1 MRKFSLFLALFF
13 AIAMTTLAQS
23 YNYASRLTSDELM
36 SRTETTLIA
45 IKNVSGTNSYWMA
58 GTSNTATFSSDV
70 VFEWVPVVDGQAGSY
85 YLRKL
90 DGNYLQNTRPITLG
104 DQSAAQVF
112 TTVNVT
118 QSGTANTYNWWNG
131 DSGAGAVDDND
142 TEEYLVRFLISDTEW
157 LNCATTG
164 GNPTYNS
171 GPGGFTIHNVY
182 AVEVEG
188 DGEGTQEPVV
198 SLTSE
203 DLGTNVPYMLSD
215 EDAAKVFELDV
226 VTVVA
231 KVTTGTLSGRGTIMC
246 VADPSKA
253 VNTETIYSDSYYVA
267 VGNNNQNIGYLASA
281 MSGQHFTTGEI
292 PNNTEGVVLG
302 YVIDGTANNFKSYIN
317 GTQIQNRNFGS
328 WIVTTPK
335 MVKEDWSDA
344 NIYIGAGMTSA
355 GAHEAFD
362 GTVTAIKFYSGE
374 LTAEQIANAFADAD
388 GEGTLEP
395 VTPTALADFNPNKYY
410 TVSTTTRGG
419 WAVMS
424 AGTGGD
430 MTFCS
435 TNDAGNGTTV
445 DADNVN
451 HRFAVL
457 SADGE
462 NYYLYSLGA
471 EKFVKA
477 DRSLVAGIADAIEF
491 VDASS
496 VGANRVRVNFKGIAN
511 SYINLGGS
519 NQMTVDS
526 WGTIDVGNAVQFL
539 ESGDFDSSAALAMLQ
554 NVAEITYNFVYGGQ
568 VRATQTVVCTV
579 GEAYPAFD
587 TATLTIPYGVTATVP
602 SGTVTGDETVTV
614 ELTVGALPFEYV
626 AEGEP
631 TTWYYA
637 QMHPNYPSYIINQG
651 IGNVLPYDTSL
662 SVEEGNE
669 DAYTWGFVGDLW
681 TGFKMVNR
689 AGGAIKST
697 GSGNVTM
704 ADVAE
709 GTAFIVMHSTA
720 ANDGFCMLNATAGQ
734 YMNAQTGGINHWGA
748 ADAGSTIRLT
758 EREIP
763 LDPIVVNAYIPAES
777 ELTELSEIMIEF
789 SDVIAGTYNA
799 ESENQIVV
807 MDPEGNMINCSF
819 TVNEKVLT
827 VTLPAPATASGE
839 YCLAIP
845 AGVITRVADGSDVT
859 LLPDAGTA
867 LWFTVKQP
875 LAPLAIEASLPA
887 EATTVSEI
895 TLEFNDMVYG
905 DYDEANETYI
915 YIGEEANKCSFE
927 VVDNVVTLSLINP
940 ITVSGEYAIYIPEGL
955 LTRLSD
961 HSAISSTDG
970 SLKVN
975 FVAPLTVVGVTP
987 TDAVASLDVITVEFS
1002 DAIAGTFDIMNMDQI
1017 YLGTRDNGCSFSIE
1031 GNILTITPF
1040 YAITAA
1046 GEYALKIPSGLI
1058 TRVADG
1064 SAVTMAGEYVFTVE
1078 EPAAPETSE
1087 ATLALIVEAKDVLTI
1102 EGLGYPADA
1111 PRATLQAAIETAE
1124 AAPTAEAG
1132 TVLEAAIAAYYAATE
1147 IVLPEAGKTYTFT
1160 AIGTDVELYLY
1171 NNNGTLDLAENVG
1184 EDLPE
1189 TAHFVC
1195 EIGDNGK
1202 YYFKNGEYYLAY
1214 PTIGGKDWLNEES
1227 VTGLETEKLGVTEFD
1242 IVKILA
1248 GGNVSTDNYSL
1259 FGLVAFKGL
1268 RGIRVDNGADEP
1280 GYIVVK
1286 HSANTFDG
1294 AGAPFFNENFT
1305 SAFRIDEV
1313 EVVEPETPVIAQTA
1327 VFDFANNE
1335 FGVPSFEE
1343 TNYSGVKSATV
1354 LTDGTRTIEIDPTAN
1369 GGQFYY
1375 DNAGYLRIQKPGTTI
1390 TLPAFAFDVEKIEVV
1405 GHSSCT
1411 YANVDMNIYVDGAAV
1426 STACV
1431 GSTGTNVFE
1440 IAESAQAAGNIYE
1453 LTLGSNGGNYSSIAY
1468 ITYIKVYPKVGLQAP
1483 VFDVE
1488 SGVYTQPFTVTVVS
1502 PTVEELDGVEN
1513 VTYYYTLDGNM
1524 PTTEDDETT
1533 GEIEV
1538 TESCTVNVIVE
1549 FDYYGNTYVSEATS
1563 AVYVISDA
1571 VTYNRAVAVEAGS
1584 YFLVADGN
1592 LAGHYVNNTLPAV
1605 EATVEGDQLT
1615 DAVYYAVTLER
1626 AADGEYYNGAYYI
1639 KDGAG
1644 NYLYTSSMYGTSGP
1658 KLQSNAAYVPTN
1670 SWTIEVAE
1678 DGTATISCE
1687 GILLVYDAAA
1697 GAFKVCL
1704 ESDMTSDMV
1713 KPVFY
1718 GVYAT
1723 GIEGITVGENDIESI
1738 YDLDGRKL
1746 EKVAAPGIY
1755 IVNGKKVLVK

>member
-1 MRKFSLFLALFF
+1 
-13 AIAMTTLAQS
+13 
-23 YNYASRLTSDELM
+23 
-36 SRTETTLIA
+36 
-45 IKNVSGTNSYWMA
+45 MA
-58 GTSNTATFSSDV
+58 G
-70 VFEWVPVVDGQAGSY
+70 EY
-85 YLRKL
+85 
-90 DGNYLQNTRPITLG
+90 
-104 DQSAAQVF
+104 VF
-112 TTVNVT
+112 T
-118 QSGTANTYNWWNG
+118 
-131 DSGAGAVDDND
+131 
-142 TEEYLVRFLISDTEW
+142 
-157 LNCATTG
+157 
-164 GNPTYNS
+164 
-171 GPGGFTIHNVY
+171 
-182 AVEVEG
+182 
-188 DGEGTQEPVV
+188 
-198 SLTSE
+198 
-203 DLGTNVPYMLSD
+203 
-215 EDAAKVFELDV
+215 
-226 VTVVA
+226 
-231 KVTTGTLSGRGTIMC
+231 
-246 VADPSKA
+246 
-253 VNTETIYSDSYYVA
+253 
-267 VGNNNQNIGYLASA
+267 
-281 MSGQHFTTGEI
+281 
-292 PNNTEGVVLG
+292 
-302 YVIDGTANNFKSYIN
+302 
-317 GTQIQNRNFGS
+317 
-328 WIVTTPK
+328 
-335 MVKEDWSDA
+335 
-344 NIYIGAGMTSA
+344 
-355 GAHEAFD
+355 
-362 GTVTAIKFYSGE
+362 
-374 LTAEQIANAFADAD
+374 
-388 GEGTLEP
+388 
-395 VTPTALADFNPNKYY
+395 
-410 TVSTTTRGG
+410 
-419 WAVMS
+419 
-424 AGTGGD
+424 
-430 MTFCS
+430 
-435 TNDAGNGTTV
+435 
-445 DADNVN
+445 
-451 HRFAVL
+451 
-457 SADGE
+457 
-462 NYYLYSLGA
+462 
-471 EKFVKA
+471 
-477 DRSLVAGIADAIEF
+477 
-491 VDASS
+491 
-496 VGANRVRVNFKGIAN
+496 
-511 SYINLGGS
+511 
-519 NQMTVDS
+519 
-526 WGTIDVGNAVQFL
+526 
-539 ESGDFDSSAALAMLQ
+539 
-554 NVAEITYNFVYGGQ
+554 
-568 VRATQTVVCTV
+568 
-579 GEAYPAFD
+579 
-587 TATLTIPYGVTATVP
+587 
-602 SGTVTGDETVTV
+602 
-614 ELTVGALPFEYV
+614 
-626 AEGEP
+626 
-631 TTWYYA
+631 
-637 QMHPNYPSYIINQG
+637 
-651 IGNVLPYDTSL
+651 
-662 SVEEGNE
+662 VEE
-669 DAYTWGFVGDLW
+669 
-681 TGFKMVNR
+681 
-689 AGGAIKST
+689 
-697 GSGNVTM
+697 
-704 ADVAE
+704 
-709 GTAFIVMHSTA
+709 
-720 ANDGFCMLNATAGQ
+720 
-734 YMNAQTGGINHWGA
+734 
-748 ADAGSTIRLT
+748 
-758 EREIP
+758 P
-763 LDPIVVNAYIPAES
+763 L
-777 ELTELSEIMIEF
+777 
-789 SDVIAGTYNA
+789 
-799 ESENQIVV
+799 
-807 MDPEGNMINCSF
+807 
-819 TVNEKVLT
+819 
-827 VTLPAPATASGE
+827 
-839 YCLAIP
+839 
-845 AGVITRVADGSDVT
+845 
-859 LLPDAGTA
+859 
-867 LWFTVKQP
+867 
-875 LAPLAIEASLPA
+875 
-887 EATTVSEI
+887 
-895 TLEFNDMVYG
+895 
-905 DYDEANETYI
+905 
-915 YIGEEANKCSFE
+915 
-927 VVDNVVTLSLINP
+927 
-940 ITVSGEYAIYIPEGL
+940 
-955 LTRLSD
+955 
-961 HSAISSTDG
+961 
-970 SLKVN
+970 
-975 FVAPLTVVGVTP
+975 APLTVVGVTP

-1002 DAIAGTFDIMNMDQI
+1002 DAIAGTFDITNMDQI

-1078 EPAAPETSE
+1078 EPAAPEVSD

-1111 PRATLQAAIETAE
+1111 PRATLQAAIEAAE

-1171 NNNGTLDLAENVG
+1171 NNNGTLDVAENVG

-1227 VTGLETEKLGVTEFD
+1227 VTGLETEKLRVTEFD
-1242 IVKILA
+1242 IEKILA

-1268 RGIRVDNGADEP
+1268 RGIRVDNGADEL

-1313 EVVEPETPVIAQTA
+1313 EVVVPETPVIAQTA

-1335 FGVPSFEE
+1335 FAVPSFEE
-1343 TNYSGVKSATV
+1343 TNYSGVRSATV
-1354 LTDGTRTIEIDPTAN
+1354 LTDGVRTIEIDPTAN

-1592 LAGHYVNNTLPAV
+1592 LAGRYVNNTLPAV

-1644 NYLYTSSMYGTSGP
+1644 NYLYTSSMFGTSGP
-1658 KLQSNAAYVPTN
+1658 KLSSNGAYVPTN

-1678 DGTATISCE
+1678 DGTATIACE

>member
-1 MRKFSLFLALFF
+1 MRKLLLFISLFF
-13 AIAMTTLAQS
+13 AMAITTKAEGFEQQITGITVV
-23 YNYASRLTSDELM
+23 NAEN
-36 SRTETTLIA
+36 A
-45 IKNVSGTNSYWMA
+45 PVSPDCTG
-58 GTSNTATFSSDV
+58 GVVKVATFNV
-70 VFEWVPVVDGQAGSY
+70 AAP
-85 YLRKL
+85 
-90 DGNYLQNTRPITLG
+90 
-104 DQSAAQVF
+104 SAAD
-112 TTVNVT
+112 VT
-118 QSGTANTYNWWNG
+118 
-131 DSGAGAVDDND
+131 
-142 TEEYLVRFLISDTEW
+142 VRFLY
-157 LNCATTG
+157 TG
-164 GNPTYNS
+164 GAHRLAILGVDLLDGSDNVVYSDYHNGST
-171 GPGGFTIHNVY
+171 GGSHSNNNY
-182 AVEVEG
+182 
-188 DGEGTQEPVV
+188 
-198 SLTSE
+198 
-203 DLGTNVPYMLSD
+203 
-215 EDAAKVFELDV
+215 
-226 VTVVA
+226 
-231 KVTTGTLSGRGTIMC
+231 TLSGVAAGDYTLRYFFCHKTEDHEVARQQATIT
-246 VADPSKA
+246 VTGLDLAEPVDPSIVTSPEQISGTGLYTLVPMDAGRGVIYADASSTHLTTTGSANANAPAQQFMFAENGGKMYLYCVGA
-253 VNTETIYSDSYYVA
+253 GKFVNDEGKYLNLTAAPGHYITVEAAPTSGYMLIKMNGSDLINVSTGWTYGALADWNSVDAGNQLVVKYIDEASTETIEA
-267 VGNNNQNIGYLASA
+267 LQA
-281 MSGQHFTTGEI
+281 
-292 PNNTEGVVLG
+292 
-302 YVIDGTANNFKSYIN
+302 
-317 GTQIQNRNFGS
+317 
-328 WIVTTPK
+328 
-335 MVKEDWSDA
+335 
-344 NIYIGAGMTSA
+344 
-355 GAHEAFD
+355 AFD
-362 GTVTAIKFYSGE
+362 
-374 LTAEQIANAFADAD
+374 
-388 GEGTLEP
+388 
-395 VTPTALADFNPNKYY
+395 
-410 TVSTTTRGG
+410 TT
-419 WAVMS
+419 
-424 AGTGGD
+424 
-430 MTFCS
+430 
-435 TNDAGNGTTV
+435 
-445 DADNVN
+445 
-451 HRFAVL
+451 
-457 SADGE
+457 
-462 NYYLYSLGA
+462 
-471 EKFVKA
+471 
-477 DRSLVAGIADAIEF
+477 
-491 VDASS
+491 
-496 VGANRVRVNFKGIAN
+496 
-511 SYINLGGS
+511 
-519 NQMTVDS
+519 
-526 WGTIDVGNAVQFL
+526 
-539 ESGDFDSSAALAMLQ
+539 
-554 NVAEITYNFVYGGQ
+554 AEITYSFVYGGNEII
-568 VRATQTVVCTV
+568 TQTVQGVK
-579 GEAYPAFD
+579 GEPYPAFD
-587 TATLTIPYGVTATVP
+587 TAALTIPYGVTATVP
-602 SGTVTGDETVTV
+602 SGTVTDDETVTV

-626 AEGEP
+626 ASGEP

-637 QMHPNYPSYIINQG
+637 KIHSNFPSYMVSQG
-651 IGNVLPYDTSL
+651 VGNNLPWKIGGELIT

-681 TGFKMVNR
+681 TGFKIVNR

-704 ADVAE
+704 VDVADA
-709 GTAFIVMHSTA
+709 TAFIVMNSAA

-734 YMNAQTGGINHWGA
+734 YMNAQNVGINHWGE
-748 ADAGSTIRLT
+748 ADAGSTIKLT

-763 LDPIVVNAYIPAES
+763 LDPIVVNAYIPADD
-777 ELTELSEIMIEF
+777 ELTELSEVVIEF
-789 SDVIAGTYNA
+789 SDFIAGTYNA

-807 MDPEGNMINCSF
+807 MDPEGNMVNCSF

-915 YIGEEANKCSFE
+915 YIGDEANKCSFV

-975 FVAPLTVVGVTP
+975 FVAPLTVVAVTP
-987 TDAVASLDVITVEFS
+987 TEAVTSLDVVTVEFS
-1002 DAIAGTFDIMNMDQI
+1002 DAIAGTFDMMGMSQI
-1017 YLGTRDNGCSFSIE
+1017 YLGSKSNGCSFEVS
-1031 GNILTITPF
+1031 GNTLTITPF
-1040 YAITAA
+1040 NAITAA
-1046 GEYALKIPSGLI
+1046 GDYALYIPSGLI

-1064 SAVTMAGEYVFTVE
+1064 SAVTLSGEHIFTVE
-1078 EPAAPETSE
+1078 EPAAPEVSD

-1102 EGLGYPADA
+1102 EGLGYPAA
-1111 PRATLQAAIETAE
+1111 TPRATLQAAIEAAE

-1171 NNNGTLDLAENVG
+1171 NNNGTLDVAENVG

-1214 PTIGGKDWLNEES
+1214 PTIGGKAWLDNES
-1227 VTGLETEKLGVTEFD
+1227 VTGLETEKLQVTEFD

-1248 GGNVSTDNYSL
+1248 GGNVSTDNYTL
-1259 FGLVAFKGL
+1259 FGYVALNGY
-1268 RGIRVDNGADEP
+1268 RGYDNGKHADAYGP
-1280 GYIVVK
+1280 IVVK

-1294 AGAPFFNENFT
+1294 ASAPYFNENFT

-1313 EVVEPETPVIAQTA
+1313 EVVVPETPVIAQTA

-1335 FGVPSFEE
+1335 FSVPSYEE
-1343 TNYSGVKSATV
+1343 TNYSGVKSVTV

-1411 YANVDMNIYVDGAAV
+1411 YANVDMNIYVGGAAV

-1502 PTVEELDGVEN
+1502 PTVEDLDGVEN
-1513 VTYYYTLDGNM
+1513 VTYYYTTDGNI
-1524 PTTEDDETT
+1524 PTTEDEETT

-1549 FDYYGNTYVSEATS
+1549 FEYYGNTYVSEATS

-1584 YFLVADGN
+1584 YFLVADDN
-1592 LAGHYVNNTLPAV
+1592 LAGRYVNNTLPAV
-1605 EATVEGDQLT
+1605 ETTVDGDQLT
-1615 DAVYYAVTLER
+1615 DAVYYAVTLEK

-1644 NYLYTSSMYGTSGP
+1644 NYLYTSSMYGASGP
-1658 KLQSNAAYVPTN
+1658 KLSSNGSVYAPNN

-1687 GILLVYDAAA
+1687 GILLVYDAVA

-1704 ESDMTSDMV
+1704 ESEMTSDMV

>member
-1 MRKFSLFLALFF
+1 M
-13 AIAMTTLAQS
+13 
-23 YNYASRLTSDELM
+23 
-36 SRTETTLIA
+36 
-45 IKNVSGTNSYWMA
+45 
-58 GTSNTATFSSDV
+58 
-70 VFEWVPVVDGQAGSY
+70 
-85 YLRKL
+85 
-90 DGNYLQNTRPITLG
+90 
-104 DQSAAQVF
+104 
-112 TTVNVT
+112 
-118 QSGTANTYNWWNG
+118 
-131 DSGAGAVDDND
+131 
-142 TEEYLVRFLISDTEW
+142 
-157 LNCATTG
+157 
-164 GNPTYNS
+164 
-171 GPGGFTIHNVY
+171 
-182 AVEVEG
+182 
-188 DGEGTQEPVV
+188 
-198 SLTSE
+198 
-203 DLGTNVPYMLSD
+203 
-215 EDAAKVFELDV
+215 
-226 VTVVA
+226 
-231 KVTTGTLSGRGTIMC
+231 
-246 VADPSKA
+246 
-253 VNTETIYSDSYYVA
+253 
-267 VGNNNQNIGYLASA
+267 
-281 MSGQHFTTGEI
+281 
-292 PNNTEGVVLG
+292 
-302 YVIDGTANNFKSYIN
+302 
-317 GTQIQNRNFGS
+317 
-328 WIVTTPK
+328 
-335 MVKEDWSDA
+335 
-344 NIYIGAGMTSA
+344 
-355 GAHEAFD
+355 
-362 GTVTAIKFYSGE
+362 
-374 LTAEQIANAFADAD
+374 
-388 GEGTLEP
+388 
-395 VTPTALADFNPNKYY
+395 
-410 TVSTTTRGG
+410 
-419 WAVMS
+419 
-424 AGTGGD
+424 
-430 MTFCS
+430 
-435 TNDAGNGTTV
+435 
-445 DADNVN
+445 
-451 HRFAVL
+451 
-457 SADGE
+457 
-462 NYYLYSLGA
+462 
-471 EKFVKA
+471 
-477 DRSLVAGIADAIEF
+477 
-491 VDASS
+491 
-496 VGANRVRVNFKGIAN
+496 
-511 SYINLGGS
+511 
-519 NQMTVDS
+519 
-526 WGTIDVGNAVQFL
+526 
-539 ESGDFDSSAALAMLQ
+539 
-554 NVAEITYNFVYGGQ
+554 
-568 VRATQTVVCTV
+568 
-579 GEAYPAFD
+579 
-587 TATLTIPYGVTATVP
+587 
-602 SGTVTGDETVTV
+602 
-614 ELTVGALPFEYV
+614 
-626 AEGEP
+626 
-631 TTWYYA
+631 
-637 QMHPNYPSYIINQG
+637 
-651 IGNVLPYDTSL
+651 
-662 SVEEGNE
+662 
-669 DAYTWGFVGDLW
+669 
-681 TGFKMVNR
+681 
-689 AGGAIKST
+689 
-697 GSGNVTM
+697 
-704 ADVAE
+704 
-709 GTAFIVMHSTA
+709 
-720 ANDGFCMLNATAGQ
+720 
-734 YMNAQTGGINHWGA
+734 
-748 ADAGSTIRLT
+748 
-758 EREIP
+758 
-763 LDPIVVNAYIPAES
+763 
-777 ELTELSEIMIEF
+777 
-789 SDVIAGTYNA
+789 
-799 ESENQIVV
+799 
-807 MDPEGNMINCSF
+807 
-819 TVNEKVLT
+819 
-827 VTLPAPATASGE
+827 
-839 YCLAIP
+839 
-845 AGVITRVADGSDVT
+845 ITRVADGSAVT
-859 LLPDAGTA
+859 MAGEYV
-867 LWFTVKQP
+867 FTVEEP
-875 LAPLAIEASLPA
+875 L
-887 EATTVSEI
+887 
-895 TLEFNDMVYG
+895 
-905 DYDEANETYI
+905 
-915 YIGEEANKCSFE
+915 
-927 VVDNVVTLSLINP
+927 
-940 ITVSGEYAIYIPEGL
+940 
-955 LTRLSD
+955 
-961 HSAISSTDG
+961 
-970 SLKVN
+970 
-975 FVAPLTVVGVTP
+975 APLTVVAVTP

-1078 EPAAPETSE
+1078 EPAAPEVSD

-1171 NNNGTLDLAENVG
+1171 NNNGTLDVAENVG

-1227 VTGLETEKLGVTEFD
+1227 VTGLETEKLRVTEFD

-1248 GGNVSTDNYSL
+1248 GGNVSIDNYSL

-1268 RGIRVDNGADEP
+1268 RGIRVDNGADEF

-1313 EVVEPETPVIAQTA
+1313 EVVVPETPVIAQTA

-1335 FGVPSFEE
+1335 FAVPSFEE

-1354 LTDGTRTIEIDPTAN
+1354 LTDGVRTIEIDPTAN

-1411 YANVDMNIYVDGAAV
+1411 YANVDMNIYVGGAAV

-1658 KLQSNAAYVPTN
+1658 KLSSNGAYVPTN